1 MQSHLKIQKQNMKGF
16 FKGIGA
22 YRRVF
27 SLIRKYHLWS
37 YLLIP
42 GLIGMLIGGG
52 ILAGAWTA
60 SDDLGSMII
69 SWYPEN
75 WWGSAGL
82 GQVGDVLG
90 GLLVA
95 VLGLLLFKYILL
107 IAVSPF
113 MSLLSEKIESKITG
127 QPSPAFNFSTFLNQ
141 AGRALRLNLRNI
153 FREVLLTLVLW
164 VLSLSGILAPVTTPL
179 LFAISAYYA
188 GFGILDYT
196 MERHFNYKNS
206 IYFVH
211 DNRGLTLGIGT
222 VFMLILFI
230 PFVGFFFA
238 PTFAT
243 IASVKPVL
251 DRMDA

>member
-1 MQSHLKIQKQNMKGF
+1 MKGF

-27 SLIRKYHLWS
+27 GMIAKYRLWS

-60 SDDLGSMII
+60 SDDLGSIII
-69 SWYPEN
+69 SWYPTE
-75 WWGSAGL
+75 WWGSTGL
-82 GQVGDVLG
+82 ATVGDVLG
-90 GLLVA
+90 GVLVA
-95 VLGLLLFKYILL
+95 LLGLLLFKYILL
-107 IAVSPF
+107 VAVSPF

-127 QPSPAFNFSTFLNQ
+127 EPSPAFSFNVLLQQS
-141 AGRALRLNLRNI
+141 GRALRLNLRNI
-153 FREVLLTLVLW
+153 FREVILTVILSI
-164 VLSLSGILAPVTTPL
+164 LSLSGVLAPITTPL
-179 LFAISAYYA
+179 LFVISAYYA

-196 MERHFNYKNS
+196 MERRLNYKNS
-206 IYFVH
+206 IHFVH
-211 DNRGLTLGIGT
+211 DSRGLTLGIGT
-222 VFMLILFI
+222 VFMLILLI
-230 PFVGFFFA
+230 PFAGFFFA

-251 DRMDA
+251 DKMDGL

>member
-1 MQSHLKIQKQNMKGF
+1 MKDF

-22 YRRVF
+22 YGRVF
-27 SLIRKYHLWS
+27 GMISKYRLWS

-52 ILAGAWTA
+52 IFAGAWSA
-60 SDDLGSMII
+60 SDDLGGMII
-69 SWYPEN
+69 GWYPET

-82 GQVGDVLG
+82 EKFGDVLG
-90 GLLVA
+90 GVLVA
-95 VLGLLLFKYILL
+95 ALGLLLFKYILL

-127 QPSPAFNFSTFLNQ
+127 QPSPTFNFSTFVAQ

-153 FREVLLTLVLW
+153 SREILLTLVLW

-179 LFAISAYYA
+179 LFVISAYYA

-206 IYFVH
+206 VYFVH
-211 DNRGLTLGIGT
+211 DNRGLTLGVGII
-222 VFMLILFI
+222 FMLILLI
-230 PFVGFFFA
+230 PFIGFFFA

-243 IASVKPVL
+243 IASVRPVL
-251 DRMDA
+251 DKIDR

>member
-1 MQSHLKIQKQNMKGF
+1 MKGF

-27 SLIRKYHLWS
+27 GMIAKYRLWS
-37 YLLIP
+37 YLMIP

-52 ILAGAWTA
+52 ILAGAWSA
-60 SDDLGSMII
+60 SDDLGSIMI
-69 SWYPEN
+69 SWYPTD
-75 WWGSAGL
+75 WWGSGGL
-82 GQVGDVLG
+82 ATVGDVVG
-90 GLLVA
+90 GVLVA

-113 MSLLSEKIESKITG
+113 MSLLSEKIESEITG
-127 QPSPAFNFSTFLNQ
+127 EPSPAFSFNLLLQQT
-141 AGRALRLNLRNI
+141 GRALRLNLRNI
-153 FREVLLTLVLW
+153 FREVILTIILSI
-164 VLSLSGILAPVTTPL
+164 LSLSGVFAPITTPL

-206 IYFVH
+206 IHFVH
-211 DNRGLTLGIGT
+211 DNRGLVLGIGLG
-222 VFMLILFI
+222 FMLILLV

-243 IASVKPVL
+243 IASVRPFL
-251 DRMDA
+251 NEIE

>member
-1 MQSHLKIQKQNMKGF
+1 MKGF
-16 FKGIGA
+16 FKGIGSYVSVFGMIA
-22 YRRVF
+22 KYR
-27 SLIRKYHLWS
+27 LWG

-42 GLIGMLIGGG
+42 GVIGMLIGGG
-52 ILAGAWTA
+52 IFAGAWTA
-60 SDDLGSMII
+60 SDDLGEIII

-82 GQVGDVLG
+82 GTLGDVLG
-90 GLLVA
+90 GVLVA
-95 VLGLLLFKYILL
+95 ALGLLLFKYILL

-127 QPSPAFNFSTFLNQ
+127 RPSPSFSFSLFFMQ

-153 FREVLLTLVLW
+153 SREILLTLVLW
-164 VLSLSGILAPVTTPL
+164 ILSLSGILAVVTTPL
-179 LFAISAYYA
+179 LFVISAYYA

-196 MERHFNYKNS
+196 MERHFNYRNS
-206 IYFVH
+206 IYFVQ
-211 DNRGLTLGIGT
+211 DNRGLTLGIGI
-222 VFMLILFI
+222 VFMLILLI

-243 IASVKPVL
+243 IASVRPVL
-251 DRMDA
+251 DKME